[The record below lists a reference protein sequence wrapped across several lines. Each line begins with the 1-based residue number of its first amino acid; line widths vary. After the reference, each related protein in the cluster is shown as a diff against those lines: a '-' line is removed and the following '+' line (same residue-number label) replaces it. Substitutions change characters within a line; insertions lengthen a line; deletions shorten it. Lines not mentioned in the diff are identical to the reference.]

1 MLERELCLVKLFD
14 LGIFE
19 SPSRDQGI
27 PWSPLPHFGF
37 MTSGLQITPGG
48 DLGSAWVT
56 LSCKNSW
63 RLTLSLCNTPT
74 HEHPEQDSNLQPA
87 D

>member
-1 MLERELCLVKLFD
+1 MASD
-14 LGIFE
+14 
-19 SPSRDQGI
+19 
-27 PWSPLPHFGF
+27 
-37 MTSGLQITPGG
+37 LQITPGG

-63 RLTLSLCNTPT
+63 KLTLSLCNTPT

>member
-1 MLERELCLVKLFD
+1 MVKNFG

-19 SPSRDQGI
+19 SPSRNLGI
-27 PWSPLPHFGF
+27 PWSPLPP
-37 MTSGLQITPGG
+37 TLDSSPRVYRSPPGG